1 MDWSAWHDEYDDP
14 GSVLSQRLK
23 VVQTQLRSAL
33 EDCAAGP
40 LRIISLCAGQGRDVL
55 EVLAD
60 HPRRNDVHARLVELD
75 PEIADGAASAA
86 RALGLDQVEVRAG
99 DAALIDQ
106 YAGMVPADIVLAC
119 GIFGNISDEHIQ
131 CTIAALPQL
140 CRSGA
145 PVIWTRHR
153 DDPDPVPQICS
164 WFEARDFERLYLSDP
179 AVGFGVGVHRYTSS
193 PQPLAPGTQ
202 LFTFRRYQP

>member
-1 MDWSAWHDEYDDP
+1 MDWSTWHDEYDDP

-23 VVQTQLRSAL
+23 VVQTQLRAAL
-33 EDCAAGP
+33 EDCPAGP
-40 LRIISLCAGQGRDVL
+40 LRIVSLCAGQGRDVL

-60 HPRRNDVHARLVELD
+60 HPRRGDVHARLVELD

-99 DAALIDQ
+99 DAALVDQ

-131 CTIAALPQL
+131 RTIAALPQL

-153 DDPDPVPQICS
+153 DDPDLVPQICS
-164 WFEARDFERLYLSDP
+164 WFESRDFEPLYLSEP
-179 AVGFGVGVHRYTSS
+179 SAGFGVGVHRYTGT
-193 PQPLAPGTQ
+193 PEPLIPGTH
-202 LFTFRRYQP
+202 LFTFRRYDH

>member
-33 EDCAAGP
+33 DECADGR

-60 HPRRNDVHARLVELD
+60 HPRRDDVRALLVELD
-75 PEIADGAASAA
+75 PEIAARAASAA

-131 CTIAALPQL
+131 RTIAALPQL

-164 WFEARDFERLYLSDP
+164 WFESLNFERLYVSDP
-179 AVGFGVGVHRYTSS
+179 TAPYGVAVHRYTAT
-193 PQPLAPGTQ
+193 PAPLIPGTH
-202 LFTFRRYQP
+202 LFTFRHHKP

>member
-14 GSVLSQRLK
+14 GSELSQRLK
-23 VVQTQLRSAL
+23 VVQTQLRIAL

-40 LRIISLCAGQGRDVL
+40 LRIVSLCAGQGRDVL

-60 HPRRNDVHARLVELD
+60 HPRRGDVHARLVELD
-75 PEIADGAASAA
+75 AEIADGAASAA

-106 YAGMVPADIVLAC
+106 YVGMVPADIVLAC
-119 GIFGNISDEHIQ
+119 GIFGNISDEDIQ
-131 CTIAALPQL
+131 GTIAALPQL

-153 DDPDPVPQICS
+153 DDPDLVPQICS
-164 WFEARDFERLYLSDP
+164 WFESRDFERRYLSEP
-179 AVGFGVGVHRYTSS
+179 AAGFGVGVHRYTGT
-193 PQPLAPGTQ
+193 PEPLVPGTH
-202 LFTFRRYQP
+202 LFTFGRYES